1 MTFQWISQLG
11 FRGKILGVIALGIF
25 GLALTAAL
33 TTAWVTSRRTQA
45 LMVAQGIQI
54 TATLADQSLLA
65 LLYRSEDNA
74 VKPLNTIL
82 SYPDVHRAGI
92 LDPAGSPLFVLGE
105 RGSETLPEI
114 SSQLLKPTLLLETS
128 EEWFFFAPVFS
139 MDSTSV
145 QDEGEALF
153 TPNLAPKEHL
163 GYSFVQMGKNTLQRT
178 RRDIFLNNILI
189 ALTFALG
196 LLPFMNLGIK
206 RMTRPLDALSK
217 VMEESKNEGAYVY
230 AKLDGPREITH
241 MAEVFNMMMGSLQ
254 ERDKKLRNQ
263 GEILKNE
270 VAIRTREL
278 VEARDA
284 ALTASR
290 HKSEFLANMSHE
302 LRTPLQSIIGY
313 ADLVREDLEIDG
325 RYDSVDDLNRVIHNS
340 KRLLT
345 MINNILTMAKA
356 EAGRLELNLEQV
368 NIRTLVNEAVETI
381 QPIMQRNGNRLITQI
396 EESSSPLPLLLIDRE
411 KLLQSLLNLL
421 SNAGKFTTNGTVDLQ
436 VELKSKYLQIAVTD
450 TGIGIFPEEQKHIF
464 EEFRQADGSTTRKF
478 EGTGLGLAITRRFCS
493 LMGGDVLLSSAP
505 GTGSTFTIYIPL
517 PISCRLG
524 DPEQRQSLLS
534 NAENP
539 ATETIC
545 SAASGS
551 VLNGQNN
558 E

>member
-1 MTFQWISQLG
+1 
-11 FRGKILGVIALGIF
+11 
-25 GLALTAAL
+25 
-33 TTAWVTSRRTQA
+33 
-45 LMVAQGIQI
+45 
-54 TATLADQSLLA
+54 
-65 LLYRSEDNA
+65 
-74 VKPLNTIL
+74 
-82 SYPDVHRAGI
+82 
-92 LDPAGSPLFVLGE
+92 
-105 RGSETLPEI
+105 
-114 SSQLLKPTLLLETS
+114 
-128 EEWFFFAPVFS
+128 
-139 MDSTSV
+139 
-145 QDEGEALF
+145 
-153 TPNLAPKEHL
+153 
-163 GYSFVQMGKNTLQRT
+163 
-178 RRDIFLNNILI
+178 
-189 ALTFALG
+189 
-196 LLPFMNLGIK
+196 
-206 RMTRPLDALSK
+206 
-217 VMEESKNEGAYVY
+217 
-230 AKLDGPREITH
+230 
-241 MAEVFNMMMGSLQ
+241 MGSLQ

-421 SNAGKFTTNGTVDLQ
+421 SNAGKFTTSGTVTLQ
-436 VELKSKYLQIAVTD
+436 VELKSKYLKIAVSD
-450 TGIGIFPEEQKHIF
+450 TGIGISPEQQKLIF

-493 LMGGDVLLSSAP
+493 LMGGDVLLSSTP
-505 GTGSTFTIYIPL
+505 EMGSTFTIHIPL
-517 PISCRLG
+517 PITARL
-524 DPEQRQSLLS
+524 ESLDQLQLLR
-534 NAENP
+534 NDANTP
-539 ATETIC
+539 ATETVSDTE
-545 SAASGS
+545 SA
-551 VLNGQNN
+551 LNEQSN

>member
-1 MTFQWISQLG
+1 MNLQRISQIG

-65 LLYRSEDNA
+65 LLYRSKDNA
-74 VKPLNTIL
+74 LKPLNTIL
-82 SYPDVHRAGI
+82 SFPDVHRAGI
-92 LDPAGSPLFVLGE
+92 LDPAGIPLIILGE

-114 SSQLLKPTLLLETS
+114 STQLLKPTLLLETS
-128 EEWFFFAPVFS
+128 GEWFFFAPVFTV
-139 MDSTSV
+139 DNTPV
-145 QDEGEALF
+145 QDEGDALF
-153 TPNLAPKEHL
+153 IPNLAPKEHL

-196 LLPFMNLGIK
+196 LLPLMNFGIK
-206 RMTRPLDALSK
+206 RMTRPLYALSK
-217 VMEESKNEGAYVY
+217 VMEEAKNEGAYVY
-230 AKLDGPREITH
+230 AQLDGPREITH
-241 MAEVFNMMMGSLQ
+241 MAGVFNMMMRSLQ

-325 RYDSVDDLNRVIHNS
+325 RYNSVDDLNRVIHNS
-340 KRLLT
+340 KRLLA

-368 NIRTLVNEAVETI
+368 NIRTLVNEAVETM
-381 QPIMQRNGNRLITQI
+381 QPIMQQNGNRLITQI
-396 EESSSPLPLLLIDRE
+396 EEETGSSLLIDRE

-421 SNAGKFTTNGTVDLQ
+421 SNAGKFTTSGTVTLR
-436 VELKSKYLQIAVTD
+436 VELKPIYLKITVSD
-450 TGIGIFPEEQKHIF
+450 TGIGISPEQQKLIF

-505 GTGSTFTIYIPL
+505 DRGSTFTIHIPL
-517 PISCRLG
+517 PITCRLG
-524 DPEQRQSLLS
+524 ALEQLQSLLS
-534 NAENP
+534 DANAP
-539 ATETIC
+539 ATETVPATG
-545 SAASGS
+545 SAS
-551 VLNGQNN
+551 NGHSN